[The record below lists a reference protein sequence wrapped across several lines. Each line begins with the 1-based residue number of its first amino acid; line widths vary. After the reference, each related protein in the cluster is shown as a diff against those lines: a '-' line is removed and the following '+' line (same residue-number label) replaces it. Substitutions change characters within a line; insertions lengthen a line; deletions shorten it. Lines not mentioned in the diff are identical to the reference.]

1 MAIFVEL
8 YHFWNTIVTC
18 WLVQT
23 NLDGFRAQIAPIQAI
38 SVVFPN
44 QHYVE
49 KDDYFRLWM
58 VEYLM
63 DTPKYFET
71 IFVAYF
77 GLETKL

>member
-1 MAIFVEL
+1 M
-8 YHFWNTIVTC
+8 TC
-18 WLVQT
+18 SPRWLVQT

-71 IFVAYF
+71 IFNFNILLQKPRIRAF
-77 GLETKL
+77 HDEF

>member
-1 MAIFVEL
+1 MVSEL
-8 YHFWNTIVTC
+8 K
-18 WLVQT
+18 LP
-23 NLDGFRAQIAPIQAI
+23 PIQAI

-71 IFVAYF
+71 IFNFNSLLQKPRIRAF
-77 GLETKL
+77 HDEF

>member
-1 MAIFVEL
+1 MVSEL
-8 YHFWNTIVTC
+8 K
-18 WLVQT
+18 LP
-23 NLDGFRAQIAPIQAI
+23 PIQAI

-58 VEYLM
+58 VEYFM

-71 IFVAYF
+71 IFNFNILLQKPRIRAF
-77 GLETKL
+77 HDKL